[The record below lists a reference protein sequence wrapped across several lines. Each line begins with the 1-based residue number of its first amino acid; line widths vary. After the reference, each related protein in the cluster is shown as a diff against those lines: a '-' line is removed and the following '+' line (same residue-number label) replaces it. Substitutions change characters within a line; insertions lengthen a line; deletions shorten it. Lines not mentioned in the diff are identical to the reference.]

1 MDRPNFIALYRE
13 VDSIV
18 RQRVASEGDEDVMI
32 LSDLFGDSE
41 RELFYDGVHIT
52 EIGNLLVAQAIQS
65 RIVDWL
71 ED

>member
-1 MDRPNFIALYRE
+1 
-13 VDSIV
+13 
-18 RQRVASEGDEDVMI
+18 MI

-41 RELFYDGVHIT
+41 REFFYDRAQIT
-52 EIGNLLVAQAIQS
+52 EIGNSLVAQAIQS